1 MYILQYWNPSTAE
14 WRGAGCSSTSREVVE
29 RRMQRDTHM
38 CDYVVRFRIT
48 HTTYYPHAISS
59 HYLLALL
66 CFSYALL
73 FATVSPATPS
83 GCGAPTTSP
92 LSRALFSL
100 FYITIRMITDFLK
113 SLANLFSP
121 KMIVADF
128 DGGAVTA
135 GGAGMLDKNLLF
147 TSGVLLASGTG
158 VAGAALLLSAVP
170 AQVIGATATA
180 AGLMYAGQRKYEGKP
195 ILPWAIQE
203 GAKPST
209 SVSETEPAVQGV
221 QPLPVTN
228 FDGAEVAVEGL

>member
-1 MYILQYWNPSTAE
+1 
-14 WRGAGCSSTSREVVE
+14 
-29 RRMQRDTHM
+29 
-38 CDYVVRFRIT
+38 
-48 HTTYYPHAISS
+48 
-59 HYLLALL
+59 
-66 CFSYALL
+66 
-73 FATVSPATPS
+73 
-83 GCGAPTTSP
+83 
-92 LSRALFSL
+92 
-100 FYITIRMITDFLK
+100 MITDFSDLSQK
-113 SLANLFSP
+113 FDF
-121 KMIVADF
+121 IVDDAEETDLVAGS
-128 DGGAVTA
+128 DGL
-135 GGAGMLDKNLLF
+135 LDKNLLF

-221 QPLPVTN
+221 QPMPVTN